1 MDTSNPKK
9 ASITT
14 TTLFCSTSRTQV
26 PNSVL
31 GATRLVCQTP
41 LFFTTTLVMLDYR
54 SITIFLMVA
63 TLCDGEDTPGM
74 VTTPIEDSQEDLF
87 YQPLVG

>member
-1 MDTSNPKK
+1 MLIDTIHTLMDTSNPMR

-14 TTLFCSTSRTQV
+14 TTLFSSTSRTHV

-41 LFFTTTLVMLDYR
+41 LFFATTLVMPDYR
-54 SITIFLMVA
+54 SITIFLMA
-63 TLCDGEDTPGM
+63 TTLCDGEDTLGM
-74 VTTPIEDSQEDLF
+74 VITPIEDS
-87 YQPLVG
+87 

>member
-1 MDTSNPKK
+1 M
-9 ASITT
+9 
-14 TTLFCSTSRTQV
+14 

-41 LFFTTTLVMLDYR
+41 LVFTMTLAMFDYQ
-54 SITIFLMVA
+54 SITIFLMAA

-74 VTTPIEDSQEDLF
+74 VTTPIKDSQEDLF
-87 YQPLVG
+87 HQPLVG